1 MAKKDQIAGAFNT
14 IIGDQRVKTKKGK
27 VNPVGVALDHEELAR
42 LAAHGAV
49 LGPEVTVYLALLYQP
64 LPPGHGYLN
73 SPLIYF
79 ARARRQ
85 ERLIFQ
91 PTTSLPI

>member
-42 LAAHGAV
+42 LDLIAKELDQSRHAV
-49 LGPEVTVYLALLYQP
+49 LLYAVRDFIRRYNQGERP
-64 LPPGHGYLN
+64 KTKKETKTILDAGQAGN
-73 SPLIYF
+73 S
-79 ARARRQ
+79 
-85 ERLIFQ
+85 
-91 PTTSLPI
+91 